1 MAMQSDV
8 TLEDM
13 ALEAKRA
20 CPDSQVRI
28 DLYARE
34 ACYLHDRTRYSV
46 NWTGSVCGGLPRAR
60 IPQC

>member
-28 DLYARE
+28 DLCARE
-34 ACYLHDRTRYSV
+34 VSCLIIKVDT
-46 NWTGSVCGGLPRAR
+46 L
-60 IPQC
+60 